1 MTIRQDRPSN
11 FDFGAAITQLFA
23 QPGGRDFAI
32 RLVLWM
38 AVFMTI
44 GFAIMAKTMMGF
56 MGDSFQAS
64 WAIKQNP
71 NDAEAVLQI
80 YSGMVQYL
88 PGYLLA
94 MVIMWCVYASAET
107 ALHKRIFH
115 GVDHGFIPLRFGRD
129 ELRVMGIQFVVYLM
143 VTGVMLAGMLI
154 ALILVALAGTT
165 GQLTVILAFLFGA
178 MAFIVYIGTFVYMAY
193 FSVRMAPSAALSI
206 ATDET
211 RFKGGWAITKK
222 RTGSLFLAYLF
233 LFIAGYIVI
242 SIIQMTMFSFVFS
255 ENYMMVVMGL
265 SEESPEVLFKA
276 AAEKIKNPG
285 TMISLIIGG
294 LIYILVTCIWWLSL
308 VGVGD
313 YAVQWWQKDN
323 LGEDN

>member
-1 MTIRQDRPSN
+1 MTTLQDRPSN
-11 FDFGAAITQLFA
+11 FDFSAAITQLFTQA
-23 QPGGRDFAI
+23 GGRDFAV

-44 GFAIMAKTMMGF
+44 GFAIMAKTMLGF
-56 MGDSFQAS
+56 MGDTIQAS
-64 WAIKQNP
+64 WVVNKNSGDV
-71 NDAEAVLQI
+71 DAALQI
-80 YSGMVQYL
+80 YAGMLQYL
-88 PGYLLA
+88 PGYFLSMLL
-94 MVIMWCVYASAET
+94 MWAVYASAET

-129 ELRVMGIQFVVYLM
+129 ELRVMGVQLVVYLM
-143 VTGVMLAGMLI
+143 VLGVMFAGMLI
-154 ALILVALAGTT
+154 AVILIVLAEAT

-178 MAFIVYIGTFVYMAY
+178 MAFIVYIGAFVYMAY

-206 ATDET
+206 ATNET
-211 RFKGGWAITKK
+211 RFTGGWSITKK

-233 LFIAGYIVI
+233 IFIAGYIVVT
-242 SIIQMTMFSFVFS
+242 IIQMTMFSVVFS

-265 SEESPEVLFKA
+265 SEQNPEVLFKE

-285 TMISLIIGG
+285 TMITLIIGG
-294 LIYILVTCIWWLSL
+294 LLYILVTCIWWLSI
-308 VGVGD
+308 VGVSD